1 MALGFA
7 TTLRTAR
14 ASQIVAAI
22 DAGAGAGKLRL
33 YNGTRPA
40 TGGAVTTLL
49 AELTFSDPCGTVT
62 SGVLTFSA
70 IASDAS
76 ADTTG
81 TATWFRIVDSTGAFV
96 LDGTITVT
104 GGGGDITMTSTS
116 IQAGVTVDAT
126 SLVFTEDNV

>member
-62 SGVLTFSA
+62 SGVLTFSG

-76 ADTTG
+76 ADNTG

>member
-49 AELTFSDPCGTVT
+49 AELTFSYPCGTVT
-62 SGVLTFSA
+62 NGVLTFSD
-70 IASDAS
+70 ITSDSS

-116 IQAGVTVDAT
+116 IQAGVTVDGT

>member
-62 SGVLTFSA
+62 SGVLTISA

-76 ADTTG
+76 ADNTG

-96 LDGTITVT
+96 LDGTITGT

>member
-40 TGGAVTTLL
+40 TGGTVTTLL

-62 SGVLTFSA
+62 NGVLTFSA

>member
-40 TGGAVTTLL
+40 TGGTVTTLL

-62 SGVLTFSA
+62 SGVLTFSG

-76 ADTTG
+76 ADNTG

>member
-62 SGVLTFSA
+62 SGVLTFSG
-70 IASDAS
+70 ITSDSS
-76 ADTTG
+76 ADNTG

-116 IQAGVTVDAT
+116 IQAGVMVDAT

>member
-40 TGGAVTTLL
+40 TGGSVTTLL

-76 ADTTG
+76 ADNTG

>member
-40 TGGAVTTLL
+40 TCGAVTTLL

-76 ADTTG
+76 ADNTG
-81 TATWFRIVDSTGAFV
+81 TAT
-96 LDGTITVT
+96 
-104 GGGGDITMTSTS
+104 
-116 IQAGVTVDAT
+116 
-126 SLVFTEDNV
+126 

>member
-40 TGGAVTTLL
+40 TGGTVTTLL

-62 SGVLTFSA
+62 NGVLTFSG